1 MTSIGSSFAAG
12 ASAGIGLS
20 PPSPPDWA
28 AEVMRWASPD
38 GLILHAARPV
48 LAAGLRQSGAGTG
61 TDWGQSLQR
70 ILDDPRSVASFQAG
84 MRQGIFE
91 GGKSLVEGVWSLAKT
106 AYNAGPA
113 GWLVEGAQRIGVLGE
128 VPSWAPDAS
137 RVTDQGAAIGGA
149 ITGYMRE
156 VAHDPAKLGNDVKGW
171 IAANWD
177 GLKAD
182 HAAAA
187 ARGPAAE
194 AEWWG
199 KITGRATFEVAAM
212 VVPVSKFATVAKA
225 GEALNLAARAG
236 TIGKTFAE
244 AAKAGKL
251 DTLFTAARHAG
262 RTAELV
268 AEARAAGRLPEL
280 VAAAR
285 KAPDGVGA
293 LARAGRLTLGD
304 IAGLQKSGGISGVE
318 ATTARRAVASSALQ
332 TMLQRAPAAKAEVDA
347 LADSIAGAFGGR
359 VAKAPVKSEGRA
371 IEKIM
376 ADYAGDAGRI
386 KDLVRNT
393 IIVDAKDIG
402 RVVSRLEAAGAKV
415 KTVAAAGDPLGYSGI
430 NATIVTKSGL
440 TAEIQVNTAK
450 MIFAKESAGNARA
463 ILGDATYQ
471 AIAREAGVP
480 GGRGHELYEQ
490 WRALPPDSAQAKAI
504 AAESRAYYA
513 HFR

>member
-1 MTSIGSSFAAG
+1 MTSIGASLAAG
-12 ASAGIGLS
+12 ATAGTGLS

-28 AEVMRWASPD
+28 AEVLSWASPD
-38 GLILHAARPV
+38 GLILHAARPL
-48 LAAGLRQSGAGTG
+48 LAAGLRQSGAGTD

-70 ILDDPRSVASFQAG
+70 ILDDPHAVGSFQAG
-84 MRQGIFE
+84 MRQGVYE
-91 GGKSLVEGVWSLAKT
+91 GGKSLVEGAWGLAKA

-113 GWLVEGAQRIGVLGE
+113 GWLVDGAQRAGVLGE
-128 VPSWAPDAS
+128 VPSWVPDAS

-149 ITGYMRE
+149 ITGYLRD
-156 VAHDPAKLGNDVKGW
+156 VAQDPAKLGNDVKGW
-171 IAANWD
+171 IAAHWN

-225 GEALNLAARAG
+225 GETLTLAARAG
-236 TIGKTFAE
+236 TVGKTFAE
-244 AAKAGKL
+244 AARAGKL
-251 DTLFTAARHAG
+251 DTLFTAARQAG
-262 RTAELV
+262 KTAELV
-268 AEARAAGRLPEL
+268 VEARAAGRLPEL

-285 KAPDGVGA
+285 KTPGGVEAITNEGK
-293 LARAGRLTLGD
+293 LTLRD
-304 IAGLQKSGGISGVE
+304 IAGLQKNGGLSGVE
-318 ATTARRAVASSALQ
+318 AATARRAIASSTLQ
-332 TMLQRAPAAKAEVDA
+332 TMLERAPAAKAEVDA
-347 LADSIAGAFGGR
+347 LADRIADVFGGR

-371 IEKIM
+371 LEKIM
-376 ADYAGDAGRI
+376 ADYAGDASRI

-393 IIVDAKDIG
+393 IIVDAKDIE
-402 RVVSRLEAAGAKV
+402 RVVARLEAAGAKV
-415 KTVAAAGDPLGYSGI
+415 KAVATASDPLGYSGI

-463 ILGDATYQ
+463 ILGDASYQ
-471 AIAREAGVP
+471 AIAREVGVP
-480 GGRGHELYEQ
+480 GGRGHRLYEQ
-490 WRALPPDSAQAKAI
+490 WRALPPDSPQAKAI